1 MTYPSSESFTSLL
14 SRFAPFAD
22 LDEERLAWLS
32 ANARPFHC
40 SVGQELLVKERLPD
54 IFYCVVE
61 GRARLLH
68 HDPALRRPVTL
79 AYAHPGDLLGWA
91 GLARRSPCEWITA
104 ATPLK
109 LVGFDSDIF
118 Y

>member
-1 MTYPSSESFTSLL
+1 MTNSSSDTFISLL
-14 SRFAPFAD
+14 SRFVPFSD
-22 LDEERLAWLS
+22 LGDDRLLWLS
-32 ANARPFHC
+32 ENARPFHC
-40 SVGQELLVKERLPD
+40 SVGQQLLVKDRLPD
-54 IFYCVVE
+54 YFYCVVD

-79 AYAHPGDLLGWA
+79 AYSQPGDLLGWA

-109 LVGFDSDIF
+109 LIGFKADIF
-118 Y
+118 